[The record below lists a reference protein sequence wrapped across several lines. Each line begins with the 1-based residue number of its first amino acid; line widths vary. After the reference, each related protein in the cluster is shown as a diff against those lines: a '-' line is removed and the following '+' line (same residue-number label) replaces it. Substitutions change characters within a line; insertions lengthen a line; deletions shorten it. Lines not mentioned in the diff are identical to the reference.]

1 MCRSVP
7 GREHLFCGSVSGD
20 NLPPVGQTE
29 HGVMKMHYDDPKMQ
43 AYFNDL
49 PAKARAM
56 IDRSGVE
63 ISTPGELML
72 VGEHFRK
79 KFAEESP
86 TAKPGS

>member
-1 MCRSVP
+1 
-7 GREHLFCGSVSGD
+7 
-20 NLPPVGQTE
+20 
-29 HGVMKMHYDDPKMQ
+29 MHYDDPKMQ

-49 PAKARAM
+49 PAKARVM

-79 KFAEESP
+79 KFAEGSP
-86 TAKPGS
+86 AAKPGS